1 MPPQFASETAG
12 VGKVK
17 SAWSWYGAVV
27 RFTEDDGIKSM
38 VPWPWAERVAQRQPM
53 ARRYGLVIIPAGI
66 LPERDDI
73 VK

>member
-1 MPPQFASETAG
+1 M
-12 VGKVK
+12 
-17 SAWSWYGAVV
+17 V
-27 RFTEDDGIKSM
+27 RFTEDGVRMS
-38 VPWPWAERVAQRQPM
+38 VPCAWEVRVAQRQPM